1 MKKLLKIAIIII
13 ICAVIFAGAAF
24 IVRGA
29 AKPKTADIGTAE
41 AISARADDEELT
53 GYAREILGILN
64 ARDYVSLSQIAHP
77 ERGIVFVPYATVN
90 LASDCCFT
98 PSQIA
103 NFASDNSKYI
113 WGVYDGSGEP
123 VELTPSEYFNEFV
136 FDVDFTKC
144 NDFGINEV
152 LRIGNSLENI
162 EDAFPGCVYVDCYMP
177 DPAEEGG
184 PNWQSLR
191 LVFEEY
197 DGKLMLS
204 AIVHNEFTV

>member
-1 MKKLLKIAIIII
+1 MKKLLKIAIILI

-24 IVRGA
+24 IIRAVD
-29 AKPKTADIGTAE
+29 PKTADSGTTEPIA
-41 AISARADDEELT
+41 ANADDESLISYT
-53 GYAREILGILN
+53 REILGILS
-64 ARDYVSLSQIAHP
+64 ARDYTSLSRIAHP

-103 NFASDNSKYI
+103 NFAFDNSKYI

-144 NDFGINEV
+144 NNFGINEI
-152 LRIGNSLENI
+152 LRTGNSLENI
-162 EDAFPGCVYVDCYMP
+162 EEAFPGCVYVDCYMP

>member
-1 MKKLLKIAIIII
+1 MKKLLKIAIILI
-13 ICAVIFAGAAF
+13 ICAAIFAGAVF
-24 IVRGA
+24 IIREVDSKA
-29 AKPKTADIGTAE
+29 ADSGTVEPIA
-41 AISARADDEELT
+41 ANADDEALT
-53 GYAREILGILN
+53 SYAREILGILG

-144 NDFGINEV
+144 NNFGINEL
-152 LRIGNSLENI
+152 LRTGNSLENI
-162 EDAFPGCVYVDCYMP
+162 EEAFPGCVYVDCYMP

-191 LVFEEY
+191 LVFEEHG
-197 DGKLMLS
+197 GKLMLS